1 MKIEYNPDIL
11 EQTDEVDYSKIA
23 KDCFID
29 VDETID
35 MQPIALSLGK
45 HEHKGQM
52 YDTPIASY
60 GDFFCL
66 IGASKSRKTY
76 AKKGIISSY
85 IGGNASS
92 YFPDLKGHGNK
103 YKVII
108 DNDTEQSKFHA
119 QRGARQILNM
129 VGSKYPYYKPY
140 EMRSL
145 NYKDRIGLIKWQ
157 LENIDNIGLMFIDGI
172 ADLVRNVNDLD
183 ECNDLVQM
191 LMSWSKDYNIAI
203 GTILHINYGGIKA
216 TGHLGSA
223 VTKKAE
229 TVVLV
234 ETTEG
239 VTSLKANLTRNI
251 SFNDI
256 EFEVGTDGL
265 PKQSNLITSDKN
277 Y

>member
-1 MKIEYNPDIL
+1 
-11 EQTDEVDYSKIA
+11 
-23 KDCFID
+23 
-29 VDETID
+29 
-35 MQPIALSLGK
+35 
-45 HEHKGQM
+45 
-52 YDTPIASY
+52 
-60 GDFFCL
+60 
-66 IGASKSRKTY
+66 
-76 AKKGIISSY
+76 
-85 IGGNASS
+85 
-92 YFPDLKGHGNK
+92 
-103 YKVII
+103 
-108 DNDTEQSKFHA
+108 
-119 QRGARQILNM
+119 
-129 VGSKYPYYKPY
+129 
-140 EMRSL
+140 
-145 NYKDRIGLIKWQ
+145 
-157 LENIDNIGLMFIDGI
+157 MFIDGI

-191 LMSWSKDYNIAI
+191 LMSWSKHYNIAI

-239 VTSLKANLTRNI
+239 ITSLKANLTRNI

-265 PKQSNLITSDKN
+265 PKQSNLITSDRG